1 MSDAAA
7 TVNTPFKVTKFD
19 QIDEMVMNTSAS
31 IYQGS
36 GVAVGSNG
44 KIVHASQAGALYT
57 LGVAEETILA
67 AAAGTTIK
75 SREGIARF
83 ANDAG
88 HLVSIANRLGPCYW
102 TDDQTIGTDSS
113 KLLAGVVYDVDA
125 YGVWVIMGPML
136 VSAASVGALLAAN
149 NLNDVADAAASRTS
163 LGLGTGNSPTFTG
176 LTLTGA
182 FAGVTAAL
190 TGNITGLH
198 PVATKTTTYPVV
210 NAADGDALFQSLTD
224 GQVFTLPASVAGNKG
239 QRVTFQNIGAN
250 AAALITVNPT
260 AGDFIQGAVMAVY
273 ASGTISKGWNNTK
286 ATAKKGDYSTFQSDG
301 AGTWWLV
308 GGMGVWASTP

>member
-31 IYQGS
+31 IHQGS

-149 NLNDVADAAASRTS
+149 NLNDVADAAAALEN
-163 LGLGTGNSPTFTG
+163 LGVGLTDTPTFAG
-176 LTLTGA
+176 LVVSGAMHAKRETFTPSAGAYTVLNANGDQTIRCGTDNDVVTLTDIAAANKGMR
-182 FAGVTAAL
+182 VTVI
-190 TGNITGLH
+190 N
-198 PVATKTTTYPVV
+198 V
-210 NAADGDALFQSLTD
+210 AADDAAKVSISPHSSDKIKGT
-224 GQVFTLPASVAGNKG
+224 VAA
-239 QRVTFQNIGAN
+239 VSS
-250 AAALITVNPT
+250 
-260 AGDFIQGAVMAVY
+260 GAVADKDW
-273 ASGTISKGWNNTK
+273 INTK
-286 ATAKKGDYSTFQSDG
+286 SGSNNGDYTTLESDG
-301 AGTWWLV
+301 TDSWYIV
-308 GGMGVWASTP
+308 GGVGVWASQP